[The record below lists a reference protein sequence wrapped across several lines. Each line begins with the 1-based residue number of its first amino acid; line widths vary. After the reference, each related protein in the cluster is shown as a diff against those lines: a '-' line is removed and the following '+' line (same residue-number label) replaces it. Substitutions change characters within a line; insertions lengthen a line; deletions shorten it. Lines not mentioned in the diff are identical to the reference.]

1 MFQSLGFRSLDLIT
15 TFYDII
21 TYMAIISIT
30 TLKTKFESGDRPTG
44 QDFADLIDTT
54 SYRAE
59 SLGGDGNNSLTVNG
73 IETET
78 VFDTIETSTWRTIKY
93 LIQISHPST
102 SVYKSTEINIVFDG
116 TNQNI
121 TEFGTVSNTANAIG
135 NITASLNSGIISMT
149 VIPVLT
155 PMTIRYYRTG
165 LKA

>member
-1 MFQSLGFRSLDLIT
+1 
-15 TFYDII
+15 
-21 TYMAIISIT
+21 MAVIPIS

-59 SLGGDGNNSLTVNG
+59 ALGGDGNNSATITG
-73 IETET
+73 IETAT
-78 VFDTIETSTWRTIKY
+78 VFDTIDTTVWRTIKY
-93 LIQISHPST
+93 LIQVSHPST

-121 TEFGTVSNTANAIG
+121 TEFGTVSNTTNAIG

-149 VIPVLT
+149 VTPALT

>member
-1 MFQSLGFRSLDLIT
+1 
-15 TFYDII
+15 
-21 TYMAIISIT
+21 MAIVPIN

-59 SLGGDGNNSLTVNG
+59 ALGGDGNNSLTING
-73 IETET
+73 IESAT
-78 VFDTIETSTWRTIKY
+78 VFDTIDVSVWRTIKY
-93 LIQISHPST
+93 LIQVSHPST

-121 TEFGTVSNTANAIG
+121 TEFGTVSNTTNAIG

-149 VIPVLT
+149 VTPVLT

>member
-1 MFQSLGFRSLDLIT
+1 
-15 TFYDII
+15 
-21 TYMAIISIT
+21 MAIIPIN

-59 SLGGDGNNSLTVNG
+59 ALGGDGNNSLTING
-73 IETET
+73 VETAT
-78 VFDTIETSTWRTIKY
+78 VFDTIDTSVFRTIKY

-102 SVYKSTEINIVFDG
+102 NVYKSTELNIIFDG

-121 TEFGTVSNTANAIG
+121 SEFGTVSNTANDIG
-135 NITASLNSGIISMT
+135 NITANLNSGIISMT
-149 VIPVLT
+149 VTPVLS

>member
-1 MFQSLGFRSLDLIT
+1 
-15 TFYDII
+15 
-21 TYMAIISIT
+21 MAILPIT

-59 SLGGDGNNSLTVNG
+59 ALGGDGNNSSTVNG
-73 IETET
+73 IETAT
-78 VFDTIETSTWRTIKY
+78 VFDTIDTSVWRTIKY
-93 LIQISHPST
+93 LIQVSHPST
-102 SVYKSTEINIVFDG
+102 NVYKSTEINIVFDG
-116 TNQNI
+116 ANQNI
-121 TEFGTVSNTANAIG
+121 TEFGTVSNTTNAIG

-149 VIPVLT
+149 VTPVLT

>member
-1 MFQSLGFRSLDLIT
+1 
-15 TFYDII
+15 
-21 TYMAIISIT
+21 MAILPIT

-59 SLGGDGNNSLTVNG
+59 ALGGDGNNSLTING
-73 IETET
+73 VETAT
-78 VFDTIETSTWRTIKY
+78 VFDTIDTSVFRTIKY

-102 SVYKSTEINIVFDG
+102 SVYKSTELNIIFDG

-121 TEFGTVSNTANAIG
+121 SEFGTVSNTANAIG

-149 VIPVLT
+149 VTPVLT
-155 PMTIRYYRTG
+155 PITIRYYRTG

>member
-1 MFQSLGFRSLDLIT
+1 
-15 TFYDII
+15 
-21 TYMAIISIT
+21 MAIIPIT

-59 SLGGDGNNSLTVNG
+59 ALGGDGNNSLTING
-73 IETET
+73 VETAT
-78 VFDTIETSTWRTIKY
+78 VFDTIDTSVFRTIKY

-102 SVYKSTEINIVFDG
+102 NVYKSTELNIIFDG

-121 TEFGTVSNTANAIG
+121 SEFGTVSNTANAIG

-149 VIPVLT
+149 VTPVLT

>member
-1 MFQSLGFRSLDLIT
+1 
-15 TFYDII
+15 
-21 TYMAIISIT
+21 MAIIPIS

-59 SLGGDGNNSLTVNG
+59 ALGGDGNNSLTING
-73 IETET
+73 VETAT
-78 VFDTIETSTWRTIKY
+78 VFDTIDTSVFRTIKY

-102 SVYKSTEINIVFDG
+102 SVYKSTELNIIFDG

-121 TEFGTVSNTANAIG
+121 SEFGTVSNTANAIG

-149 VIPVLT
+149 VTPVLT
-155 PMTIRYYRTG
+155 PITIRYYRTG

>member
-1 MFQSLGFRSLDLIT
+1 
-15 TFYDII
+15 
-21 TYMAIISIT
+21 MAIVPIT
-30 TLKTKFESGDRPTG
+30 TLKSKFESGDRPTG

-59 SLGGDGNNSLTVNG
+59 ALGGDGNNSLTING
-73 IETET
+73 IESAT
-78 VFDTIETSTWRTIKY
+78 VFDTIDVSVWRTIKY
-93 LIQISHPST
+93 LIQVSHPST

-121 TEFGTVSNTANAIG
+121 TEFGTVSNTTNAIG
-135 NITASLNSGIISMT
+135 NITATLNSGIISMT
-149 VIPVLT
+149 VTPALT

>member
-1 MFQSLGFRSLDLIT
+1 
-15 TFYDII
+15 
-21 TYMAIISIT
+21 MAILPIT

-59 SLGGDGNNSLTVNG
+59 ALGGDGNNSLTING
-73 IETET
+73 VETAT
-78 VFDTIETSTWRTIKY
+78 VFDTIDTSVFRTIKY

-102 SVYKSTEINIVFDG
+102 NVYKSTELNIIFDG

-121 TEFGTVSNTANAIG
+121 SEFGTVSNTANAIG

-149 VIPVLT
+149 VTPVLT
-155 PMTIRYYRTG
+155 PITIRYYRTG

>member
-1 MFQSLGFRSLDLIT
+1 
-15 TFYDII
+15 
-21 TYMAIISIT
+21 MAVIPIS

-59 SLGGDGNNSLTVNG
+59 ALGGDGNNSATITG
-73 IETET
+73 IETAT
-78 VFDTIETSTWRTIKY
+78 VFDTIDTSVWRTIKY
-93 LIQISHPST
+93 LIQVSHPST

-135 NITASLNSGIISMT
+135 NITAALNSGIISMT
-149 VIPVLT
+149 VTPALT

-165 LKA
+165 LKV

>member
-1 MFQSLGFRSLDLIT
+1 
-15 TFYDII
+15 
-21 TYMAIISIT
+21 MAIIPIS
-30 TLKTKFESGDRPTG
+30 TLKGKFESGDIPTG
-44 QDFADLIDTT
+44 ADFTDLIDTT

-59 SLGGDGNNSLTVNG
+59 ALGGDGNNSSTVNG
-73 IETET
+73 IESAT
-78 VFDTIETSTWRTIKY
+78 VFDTIDTTTWRTIKY

-149 VIPVLT
+149 VTPVLT